1 MAIEVPSLGGS
12 RVEAEGNTH
21 TPPTTGFWTLTIGSV
36 GVVYGDIGTSPL
48 YAFREAAKA
57 AAGGGPAGE
66 AEVFGVL
73 SLIFWALTLIVTL
86 KYVLFLLRADNNGE
100 GGTPAPLGRAR
111 PPFKRQGAFVL
122 FGIVPGAPFFG
133 AAW

>member
-1 MAIEVPSLGGS
+1 MAIQIPSPAGS
-12 RVEAEGNTH
+12 RSEAEGINH
-21 TPPTTGFWTLTIGSV
+21 TPPTTGFWALTIGSI

-57 AAGGGPAGE
+57 AAPGGAVGE
-66 AEVFGVL
+66 TEVFGVL

-100 GGTPAPLGRAR
+100 GGTSP
-111 PPFKRQGAFVL
+111 
-122 FGIVPGAPFFG
+122 
-133 AAW
+133 